1 MNPFDF
7 DGPDFLVFYL
17 IFGILVLYFASRMRK
32 ARESGPPPQL
42 PLNDP
47 YLLAFLGGGRQGVI
61 RTGLVSLIDQGVLMV
76 SEERMVGRGPKWSEQ
91 AAHNAI
97 EKSILQYV
105 NNPRN
110 LQEMFKEPTLAN
122 IAAGYEEKLR
132 MARLLPSAEDIT
144 ARRWLVAGAIVLLA
158 GVSWTKMTLALERGH
173 QNIGFLI
180 LLTIIFVI
188 VAIKL
193 GTPDRTRLGDDF
205 LSSVR
210 GVFSDVKSRARSMRP
225 GSACTDSTSIS
236 ACGSGYPTRTRMRKR
251 SSSAS
256 GRG

>member
-7 DGPDFLVFYL
+7 TGPDFLVFYF

-32 ARESGPPPQL
+32 ARESGVLPQL

-47 YLLAFLGGGRQGVI
+47 YLIACLGGGREGVI
-61 RTGLVSLIDQGVLMV
+61 RTGLVALIDQGVLMV

-122 IAAGYEEKLR
+122 IAAGYAEKLR
-132 MARLLPSAEDIT
+132 MARVLASAQDIT
-144 ARRWLVAGAIVLLA
+144 ARRGLRAGALVLLA
-158 GVSWTKMTLALERGH
+158 GGSRTPLALCR
-173 QNIGFLI
+173 
-180 LLTIIFVI
+180 
-188 VAIKL
+188 
-193 GTPDRTRLGDDF
+193 
-205 LSSVR
+205 
-210 GVFSDVKSRARSMRP
+210 
-225 GSACTDSTSIS
+225 
-236 ACGSGYPTRTRMRKR
+236 
-251 SSSAS
+251 
-256 GRG
+256 